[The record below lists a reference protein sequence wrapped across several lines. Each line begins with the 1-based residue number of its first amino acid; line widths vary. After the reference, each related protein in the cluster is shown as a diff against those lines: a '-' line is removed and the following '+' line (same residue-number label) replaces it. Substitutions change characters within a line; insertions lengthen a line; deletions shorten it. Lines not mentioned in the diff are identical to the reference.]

1 MTDLILN
8 RVLLREHPGRPMR
21 LEISGG
27 RIRSIHP
34 ADHPDP
40 VHSVDLRGAWVIPGL
55 INAHDHLEFN
65 SFPRFKTRLYR
76 DYLDWGKD
84 IHRGFPDEIKR
95 VLSLSVADRQRIG
108 ILKNILNGVTTV
120 IDHGKE
126 ALLSRDVPLKVFRG
140 YDYLHALG
148 TEKYWRWK
156 LLHPSRKP
164 VMIHLGEGLS
174 ENMGREA
181 RRLLRW
187 NLWSRRVIAVHLLT
201 AEEAS
206 VKKLHG
212 LIWCPDSNIFLY
224 GQTTEI
230 ARWKTVLPV
239 MFGTDS
245 CLSASA
251 DLWEQ
256 LRLARSLGPLDEGE
270 LLNAVTATPA
280 SVLGLEGGS
289 VSVGGRADLLA
300 LEAPS
305 GSLLDSGPED
315 ILLLIKDGRIVL
327 CDDSLRVLISSAK
340 ESFDA
345 LQVRGAVKHVRG
357 RWRELLREARTRRT
371 FVPFDVTC
379 VDY

>member
-27 RIRSIHP
+27 RIRSIHA
-34 ADHPDP
+34 ADHRDP
-40 VHSVDLRGAWVIPGL
+40 AHAVDLRSAWVIPGL
-55 INAHDHLEFN
+55 INAHDHLDFN

-76 DYLDWGKD
+76 DYLDWGSD

-95 VLSLSVADRQRIG
+95 VLSLSVAERQRIG
-108 ILKNILNGVTTV
+108 VLKNILNGVTTV
-120 IDHGKE
+120 IDHGKQ
-126 ALLSRDVPLKVFRG
+126 AQLPRDVPLDVFRG

-156 LLHPSRKP
+156 LLNPSRKP
-164 VMIHLGEGLS
+164 VMIHLAEGLS
-174 ENMGREA
+174 EPVVHEA

-187 NLWSRRVIAVHLLT
+187 NLWSRRVIAVHLLA

-206 VKKLHG
+206 VRKLHG

-224 GQTTEI
+224 GQTTDL

-280 SVLGLEGGS
+280 SVLGLKGGS
-289 VSVGGRADLLA
+289 ISVGGHADLLA
-300 LEAPS
+300 FRPPS

-327 CDDSLRVLISSAK
+327 CDDSLRALISSAN

-345 LQVRGAVKHVRG
+345 LRVRGVVKHVRG
-357 RWRELLREARTRRT
+357 RWRELLREARARGT

-379 VDY
+379 AN